1 MTDDRQSDTGTKSL
15 LEMWLDAS
23 SEFWQ
28 TSMRLWPDATTG
40 GSDADDSRAG
50 HSTRLQ
56 ESYEAMFRVMQVL
69 ASVMEKPEG
78 IEGAMRGIAAFP
90 EVASKLI
97 KPVWE
102 ALFHMQ
108 REWMERAGRIGK
120 STAAYTYED
129 MDQDVFKVWHEIYE
143 REFRQFLNVPQLGL
157 TRAYQERLSRGADRF
172 HVFQTTMGEFFSLLY
187 LPVEK
192 SFKVLQ
198 DQVAHMAEG
207 GELPERSK
215 EYYRLWVKILEGH
228 YMTLF
233 KSPEYNQTLGR
244 ILDSLGDYMVARQE
258 ILQDAMQALP
268 VPSQKEMDEL
278 YREIYLLKKRIKA
291 LEKNQEG
298 NGATANE
305 KSD

>member
-1 MTDDRQSDTGTKSL
+1 M
-15 LEMWLDAS
+15 
-23 SEFWQ
+23 
-28 TSMRLWPDATTG
+28 
-40 GSDADDSRAG
+40 
-50 HSTRLQ
+50 Q
-56 ESYEAMFRVMQVL
+56 ESYEAMFRSFQVL

-90 EVASKLI
+90 EIATKLI

-102 ALFHMQ
+102 GLFHMQ
-108 REWMERAGRIGK
+108 REWVERAGRIGK
-120 STAAYTYED
+120 STAAYKYED
-129 MDQDVFKVWHEIYE
+129 IDRDVFKVWREIYE

-157 TRAYQERLSRGADRF
+157 TRAYQERLSQGADKF
-172 HVFQTTMGEFFSLLY
+172 QIFQTTMAEFFSLLY

-198 DQVAHMAEG
+198 DQVAQMAEG
-207 GELPERSK
+207 GELPEKTK
-215 EYYRLWVKILEGH
+215 EYYRIWVKILEGH

-233 KSPEYNQTLGR
+233 KSPEYNQTLRR

-278 YREIYLLKKRIKA
+278 YREIYLLKKRITA
-291 LEKNQEG
+291 LEKNQDG
-298 NGATANE
+298 NGATATE
-305 KSD
+305 KPD